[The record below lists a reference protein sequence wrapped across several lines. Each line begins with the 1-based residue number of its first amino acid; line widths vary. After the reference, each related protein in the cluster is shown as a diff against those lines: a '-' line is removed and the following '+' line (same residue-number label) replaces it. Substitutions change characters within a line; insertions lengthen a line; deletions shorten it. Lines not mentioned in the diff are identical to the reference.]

1 MRLPRSRPGV
11 VELRCLP
18 APTPPVVS
26 PSWQF
31 GLDLLAQ
38 ALLGGLVEE
47 SCHFR
52 GWPGAARCW
61 EWTQGVGWYCRNPG
75 SRRGV
80 GRDRW
85 PRLTGLQ
92 VGGQASQT
100 SQEERLRVSLSVS
113 ATVPPPLEWRDS
125 ACQAPRQYRWVGV
138 YVSLRGW
145 VGGDL
150 RCQG

>member
-80 GRDRW
+80 GRASVAAVDWVTGRRAGV
-85 PRLTGLQ
+85 PDLTG
-92 VGGQASQT
+92 GEAPG
-100 SQEERLRVSLSVS
+100 VSKRQCHCAPATGAEGLSVPGS
-113 ATVPPPLEWRDS
+113 KAV
-125 ACQAPRQYRWVGV
+125 
-138 YVSLRGW
+138 
-145 VGGDL
+145 
-150 RCQG
+150 